1 MVSIKKI
8 LNRIFMVNLQN
19 RIILGFLVATCITGM
34 VATVVG
40 IRVINTNTINEVQRK
55 VRQDINAAQ
64 LIYDYTM
71 ERLQSQVRFIA
82 SRFPLV
88 DAVKANRFDA
98 LEGLRDLIRR
108 DPRVSDESQ
117 CLDMLSIVDVGG
129 EVLFRASGSS
139 VTGDNVFWDPV
150 IRKCIT
156 KKTPQSS
163 TQLMP
168 IEAIL
173 RENETLTDRLDM
185 AIIKTPQSVELAG
198 RQLADGMVLRTAY
211 PLLDRNNR
219 LVGVLAGGT
228 LLNKDYS
235 IVDTIKETLYH
246 DEKYRGLDI
255 GFATIFQGGVRVST
269 NVITAERD
277 RAVGTIVSREVYEQ
291 VVEEGTEW
299 IGRAFVVN
307 DWYIS
312 SYVPIRD
319 INGTIIGMLYT
330 GILEAKYRDMKWVTM
345 LIFLGVTALGMLIA
359 VGISFYFGH
368 SIIERIRIL
377 KKATETIASGDLEYQ
392 LPRDKFSGFDILEEA
407 FNNMAKSLKDRDD
420 RLQRV
425 FKQLTRTERLAALG
439 QISAG
444 VAHEINTPLGGIL
457 LYSNLV
463 FEELA
468 EDNPARENM
477 EKIIYQTN
485 RCKQIVQNLLDFAR
499 TPAGDMLP
507 FNINDVVLT
516 SLKLVK
522 DQSMFL
528 GIDVKAELADDLPD
542 VQGDRSRLEQ
552 VFLNLFLNAAD
563 AMEGKGTLTITSAL
577 LRRHIDNR
585 EEVFFTD
592 EKICLLTSDKTV
604 KVTITDTG
612 KGIDKAYLPHIFEPF
627 FTTKDPGQG
636 TGLGLSISYGIIQ
649 KHNGF
654 IDVESKPGEETS
666 FIVALPAYEGDD
678 ALLKPKTGKKEQKF
692 IEQQEIQDTHN

>member
-1 MVSIKKI
+1 MLSIKKI
-8 LNRIFMVNLQN
+8 LDRIFMVNLQN
-19 RIILGFLVATCITGM
+19 RIILGFLVATCITGL

-40 IRVINTNTINEVQRK
+40 IRVINESTINEVQRR
-55 VRQDINAAQ
+55 VRQDINTAR
-64 LIYDYTM
+64 LIYDYNM

-88 DAVKANRFDA
+88 ETVKSGSFDS
-98 LEGLRDLIRR
+98 LDGLHDLLRRDLHLR
-108 DPRVSDESQ
+108 DESQ
-117 CLDMLSIVDVGG
+117 CLDMLSIVDAEGTVR
-129 EVLFRASGSS
+129 FRASASS
-139 VTGDNVFWDPV
+139 VTGDDALWEPV
-150 IRKCIT
+150 IKRCIDE
-156 KKTPQSS
+156 KTPQAS

-168 IEAIL
+168 NEVIL
-173 RENETLTDRLDM
+173 RENGTLKDCLDM
-185 AIIKTPQSVELAG
+185 EIIKTPQSVEMAG
-198 RQLADGMVLRTAY
+198 EQLSEGMVMRVAY
-211 PLLDRNNR
+211 PLLDWKNE
-219 LVGVLAGGT
+219 LIGVLVGGT
-228 LLNKDYS
+228 LLNRDYT
-235 IVDTIKETLYH
+235 IVDKIKETVYH
-246 DEKYRGLDI
+246 DEKYRGHDI
-255 GFATIFQGGVRVST
+255 GFATIFQGGVRIST
-269 NVITAERD
+269 NVITEDRD

-291 VVEEGTEW
+291 VVGEGREW

-312 SYVPIRD
+312 SYIPIRD

-330 GILEAKYRDMKWVTM
+330 GILEAKYRDIKWTTM
-345 LIFLGVTALGMLIA
+345 LIFLGITALGMLIA
-359 VGISFYFGH
+359 FGISFYFGH
-368 SIIERIRIL
+368 SIIERIQIL
-377 KKATETIASGDLEYQ
+377 KKGTEKIASGDLEYQ
-392 LPRDKFSGFDILEEA
+392 LPRDKFSGFDILEDA
-407 FNNMAKSLKDRDD
+407 FNNMARSLKDRDD

-444 VAHEINTPLGGIL
+444 VAHEINNPLGGIL

-463 FEELA
+463 YEELDQ
-468 EDNPARENM
+468 DNPARENM

-499 TPAGDMLP
+499 TPAGDMMP
-507 FNINDVVLT
+507 FNINDVIIT

-528 GIDVKAELADDLPD
+528 GIEIRAELGDDLPD
-542 VQGDRSRLEQ
+542 IQGDRSRLEQ

-563 AMEGKGTLTITSAL
+563 AMDGKGVLTITSAL
-577 LRRHIDNR
+577 LRRHVDNR
-585 EEVFFTD
+585 DEVFFTD

-612 KGIDKAYLPHIFEPF
+612 KGIDKCYLPHIFEPF

-654 IDVESKPGEETS
+654 IDVESEPGKGTS
-666 FIVALPAYEGDD
+666 FIIALPAFEGSD
-678 ALLKPKTGKKEQKF
+678 ALIGPRTGQKELSF
-692 IEQQEIQDTHN
+692 IEHHEI